1 MNIQMNN
8 SIQSKPYTSTRSL
21 LATWEYLDHVEK
33 EHPLVQKFDCA
44 ITGKIWEGT
53 LGTAEDHTGKIAF
66 LIRNA
71 KHEISN
77 VLLLDTK
84 DEINEFVEMSYLPTS
99 LGGCYVRFEGSS
111 DHVLITSNPMTAMS
125 LNQATRYNVVCTL
138 NPHNTAAVLKH
149 LSAKFPAMTF
159 LLCDDMPVG
168 LHSATE
174 GYFILNKIIHVPTP
188 KLGFYQKALNA
199 PIRFKQRIEDLL
211 KEHKKNQCEIPE
223 ITEQV
228 THGGSRKVNGVTLY
242 QQVAGVINDHVSLQ
256 PEMLSI
262 LTMYIY
268 LTHLASNLK
277 YVPLLGILS
286 PEPRCGKTTLM
297 EILEAL
303 VYSPK
308 KTDNITVAALCKF
321 TEMGHT
327 ILIDE
332 FDTFCDKSKEFTGI
346 INSGVRKS
354 GTCTR
359 YGRNGQAIESP
370 TFGAKIYAM
379 IGTPPQTI
387 LDRSI
392 SILQQRKLAT
402 EVKKS
407 LEHTGSLGYLK
418 HDIELWCK
426 ANLNAILSSREKV
439 PKIQAAN
446 DRQADNY
453 HILARIAACISPE
466 IEVAVRES
474 ACLLISALQEQENS
488 HSGEKLMQDIK
499 VVFEETGTSKMPT
512 MEMIQRL
519 CRLPDSVWGSYK
531 SNRPIQ
537 AHQLARIL
545 KLFKISSTTIR
556 FSSEVVSKGYHKE
569 MFEDA
574 FSRYCTPVASIN

>member
-1 MNIQMNN
+1 MNN
-8 SIQSKPYTSTRSL
+8 AIQSKLSTTTEAAL
-21 LATWEYLDHVEK
+21 TAWENLSPIK
-33 EHPLVQKFDCA
+33 KSHPLVQKFDCA

-53 LGTAEDHTGKIAF
+53 LGTTEDHTGKVAF

-84 DEINEFVEMSYLPTS
+84 DEINEFLEMSYLPTS

-111 DHVLITSNPMTAMS
+111 AHVLVTSNPMTAMS
-125 LNQATRYNVVCTL
+125 LNQATRCNVVCTL
-138 NPHNTAAVLKH
+138 NPYNTKAVLMH
-149 LSAKFPAMTF
+149 LSTKFPVMTF
-159 LLCDDMPVG
+159 VLCDDMPVG
-168 LHSATE
+168 LYSATA
-174 GYFILNKIIHVPTP
+174 GDSIGNKIIHVPTP

-199 PIRFKQRIEDLL
+199 PIPFKQRIEGLL
-211 KEHKKNQCEIPE
+211 KEHEKNQCETPE

-228 THGGSRKVNGVTLY
+228 THDGSRKVNGVTLY

-256 PEMLSI
+256 PEMLPI

-268 LTHLASNLK
+268 LTHLASKLK

-308 KTDNITVAALCKF
+308 KTDNITAAALCKL

-332 FDTFCDKSKEFTGI
+332 FDTFCDKSKEFIGI
-346 INSGVRKS
+346 INSGVGKS
-354 GTCTR
+354 GTYTR
-359 YGRNGQAIESP
+359 YGRNGNTIESP

-392 SILQQRKLAT
+392 GILQQRKLAT

-407 LEHTGSLGYLK
+407 LQTTGSLEYLR

-426 ANLNAILSSREKV
+426 ANLKDILSSSEKV
-439 PKIQAAN
+439 PKIEAAN

-453 HILARIAACISPE
+453 HILARIAAYISPDVE
-466 IEVAVRES
+466 AAVRAS
-474 ACLLISALQEQENS
+474 SSLLISALQEQENVY
-488 HSGEKLMQDIK
+488 SGQKLLQDIK
-499 VVFEETGTSKMPT
+499 FIFEETGVDRMATK
-512 MEMIQRL
+512 ELIQRL
-519 CRLPDSVWGSYK
+519 CRLSDSVWGSYK
-531 SNRPIQ
+531 SNRPIE
-537 AHQLARIL
+537 AHQLAQIL
-545 KLFKISSTTIR
+545 KLFKIAPKTIR
-556 FSSEVVSKGYHKE
+556 FGGEGAAKGYYKD

-574 FSRYCTPVASIN
+574 FGRYCTSAASSN

>member
-1 MNIQMNN
+1 MNN
-8 SIQSKPYTSTRSL
+8 AIQSKPYTSTRAL
-21 LATWEYLDHVEK
+21 LATWEYLDHAGK
-33 EHPLVQKFDCA
+33 KHPLVQKFDCA
-44 ITGKIWEGT
+44 VTGKIWEGT
-53 LGTAEDHTGKIAF
+53 LGMAEDHTGKIAF
-66 LIRNA
+66 LIKDT
-71 KHEISN
+71 KHQISN

-99 LGGCYVRFEGSS
+99 LAGCYVRFEGDS
-111 DHVLITSNPMTAMS
+111 DHVIVTSNPMTAMS
-125 LNQATRYNVVCTL
+125 LHQATRYNVACTL
-138 NPHNTAAVLKH
+138 NPHNTAEVLKH
-149 LSAKFPAMTF
+149 LSAKIPAAKFM
-159 LLCDDMPVG
+159 LCEDMPID
-168 LHSATE
+168 LRSATDWNPLWARV
-174 GYFILNKIIHVPTP
+174 INVPIP
-188 KLGFYQKALNA
+188 ELGFYQKALNEPLA
-199 PIRFKQRIEDLL
+199 FKQRINDLL
-211 KEHKKNQCEIPE
+211 KKHEKNHRE
-223 ITEQV
+223 ITEAPEKV
-228 THGGSRKVNGVTLY
+228 VHGGSRKVNGVTLY

-256 PEMLSI
+256 PEMLPI

-268 LTHLASNLK
+268 LTHLAEHLNYL
-277 YVPLLGILS
+277 PLLGILS
-286 PEPRCGKTTLM
+286 PEPRCGKTTLL

-303 VYSPK
+303 VFSPK

-332 FDTFCDKSKEFTGI
+332 FDTFCDKSKEFIGI
-346 INSGVRKS
+346 VNSGVRKS

-359 YGRNGQAIESP
+359 YGRNGQAIESS

-418 HDIELWCK
+418 HDIGLWCK
-426 ANLNAILSSREKV
+426 ANLKTIRSSREMV

-446 DRQADNY
+446 DRQAENY

-466 IEVAVRES
+466 IEDAVRAS
-474 ACLLISALQEQENS
+474 ASLLISALEEQENS
-488 HSGEKLMQDIK
+488 YSGQKLLQDIK
-499 VVFEETGTSKMPT
+499 IIFEDENVGKMSSK
-512 MEMIQRL
+512 EMIQRL

-531 SNRPIQ
+531 SNRPIE
-537 AHQLARIL
+537 AHQLAQIL
-545 KLFKISSTTIR
+545 KLFKISPTTIR
-556 FSSEVVSKGYHKE
+556 FSGEVVSKGYRKE

-574 FSRYCTPVASIN
+574 FSRYCTPAA

>member
-1 MNIQMNN
+1 MKNETGA
-8 SIQSKPYTSTRSL
+8 TSESARSNA
-21 LATWEYLDHVEK
+21 LATWDDLSPVK
-33 EHPLVQKFDCA
+33 KSHPLAQKFNCA
-44 ITGKIWEGT
+44 GTGKIWQGT
-53 LGTAEDHTGKIAF
+53 LGTTEDHTGKVAF
-66 LIRNA
+66 LIKNA
-71 KHEISN
+71 EHEISN

-99 LGGCYVRFEGSS
+99 LGGCYVRFEGVS
-111 DHVLITSNPMTAMS
+111 DHVLVTSSPMAAMS

-138 NPHNTAAVLKH
+138 NPHNTADVLKH
-149 LSAKFPAMTF
+149 LSAKFPATTF
-159 LLCDDMPVG
+159 VLCEDMPIG
-168 LHSATE
+168 LRSATE
-174 GYFILNKIIHVPTP
+174 GHSFWAKVIHLPTP
-188 KLGFYQKALNA
+188 KLGFYQKALNE
-199 PIRFKQRIEDLL
+199 PLGFKQRIKGLL
-211 KEHKKNQCEIPE
+211 EEYEKNQREATEAP
-223 ITEQV
+223 EQV
-228 THGGSRKVNGVTLY
+228 IHGGSRKVNGVTLY

-256 PEMLSI
+256 PEMLPI

-268 LTHLASNLK
+268 LTHLASHLK

-332 FDTFCDKSKEFTGI
+332 FDTFCDKSKEFIGI

-407 LEHTGSLGYLK
+407 LEQTGSLGYLK

-426 ANLNAILSSREKV
+426 ANLKAIISSREKV

-466 IEVAVRES
+466 IEVAVRAS
-474 ACLLISALQEQENS
+474 ASLLISALQQQENS

-499 VVFEETGTSKMPT
+499 VTFEDANVGKMSSK
-512 MEMIQRL
+512 EMIQRL

-531 SNRPIQ
+531 SNRPIE
-537 AHQLARIL
+537 AHQLAQIL
-545 KLFKISSTTIR
+545 KLFKISPTTIR
-556 FSSEVVSKGYHKE
+556 FGGEGVSKGYRKD

-574 FSRYCTPVASIN
+574 FSRYCTSAASSN

>member
-1 MNIQMNN
+1 MNN
-8 SIQSKPYTSTRSL
+8 AIQSKPSTSTEAA
-21 LATWEYLDHVEK
+21 LATWEDLSPVK
-33 EHPLVQKFDCA
+33 KSHPLAQKFNCA
-44 ITGKIWEGT
+44 GTGKIWQGT
-53 LGTAEDHTGKIAF
+53 LGTTEDHTGKIAF
-66 LIRNA
+66 LIKNA
-71 KHEISN
+71 QHEVSN

-99 LGGCYVRFEGSS
+99 LGGCYVRFEGVS
-111 DHVLITSNPMTAMS
+111 DHVLVTSNPMTAMS

-138 NPHNTAAVLKH
+138 NPHNTAEVLKH
-149 LSAKFPAMTF
+149 LSAKLPATTF
-159 LLCDDMPVG
+159 VLCEDMPIG
-168 LHSATE
+168 LRSATE
-174 GYFILNKIIHVPTP
+174 WHSFWARVIYVPTP
-188 KLGFYQKALNA
+188 KLGFYQKALNEPVA
-199 PIRFKQRIEDLL
+199 FKQRIKDLL
-211 KEHKKNQCEIPE
+211 EEHEKNQREAIEVPE
-223 ITEQV
+223 PEP
-228 THGGSRKVNGVTLY
+228 HDGSRKVNGVTLY

-256 PEMLSI
+256 PEMLPI

-268 LTHLASNLK
+268 LTHLASHLN

-321 TEMGHT
+321 TEVGHT

-346 INSGVRKS
+346 INSGVRSNGKY
-354 GTCTR
+354 T
-359 YGRNGQAIESP
+359 RNGGSGKVIESP

-426 ANLNAILSSREKV
+426 ANLKAILSSREEV

-446 DRQADNY
+446 DRQAESY
-453 HILARIAACISPE
+453 HILARIAACISPD
-466 IEVAVRES
+466 IEDAVRTS
-474 ACLLISALQEQENS
+474 ASLLISALQEQENS
-488 HSGEKLMQDIK
+488 YSGQKLLQDIK
-499 VVFEETGTSKMPT
+499 ITFEDANVGKMSSK
-512 MEMIQRL
+512 EMIQRL

-531 SNRPIQ
+531 SNRPIE
-537 AHQLARIL
+537 AHQLAQIL
-545 KLFKISSTTIR
+545 KLFKISPTTIR
-556 FSSEVVSKGYHKE
+556 FSGEGVSKGYRKE

-574 FSRYCTPVASIN
+574 FSRYCTPAASIN